1 MNGAL
6 LLVGIGPGDPR
17 QMTGRA
23 LDALASADVVFGYS
37 AYLDLLRPVL
47 PGLDYRPSAITQEE
61 LRARTA
67 VDLALAGR
75 RVALVGSGDAG
86 VYGLAGLAFEILEER
101 GATELAVE
109 VVPGVTAALSA
120 AALLGAPLGHDFACI
135 SLSDLLTPWET
146 IHLRLEA
153 AAIADFVMVLYNPQS
168 ARRTRPFAEACAI
181 LLRHRAPETPVGL
194 VRNGYRADQ
203 RVTLTTLAELAGA
216 PVDMLTTV
224 VIGNSS
230 TRRWQQRLITP
241 RGYLTPSTSPE
252 GEQPADSPR
261 QQPADADTA
270 VASSDAAPSNAEA
283 PVATI
288 PALYRPGAGS
298 GAADVVLLVGH
309 GTRDAEGLAQY
320 HVFARELARTSGE
333 TVVPACLEI
342 NDPDIPTALAQAI
355 EGGARHLTVLPLL
368 LGAATH
374 QKNDIP
380 TALAWARTRYP
391 NASFSYGTPLGAH
404 AALATALADRAA
416 EALVVSES
424 AVAADESAVLLI
436 GRGSSD
442 PDSNSDLYK
451 MGRLLYEGRD
461 WGWVECC
468 FVAMAEPDVATGV
481 DRCVRLGARR
491 IVLLPYML
499 FTGVLDR
506 RVQTLAAELRG
517 RYPAVELLAAAP
529 LGAHPQ
535 VLSVALQRIAEARTG
550 EAHANCDA
558 CRYRVRMAGFETD
571 LGRPQG
577 SDAHHGLRG
586 TGITPP
592 GGHGNGHS
600 HGDSALSRPGA

>member
-1 MNGAL
+1 MSGAL

-61 LRARTA
+61 LRARAA
-67 VDLALAGR
+67 VDLALAGK

-86 VYGLAGLAFEILEER
+86 VYGLAGLAFELLEER
-101 GATELAVE
+101 DASELAVE

-153 AAIADFVMVLYNPQS
+153 AAIADFVTVLYNPQS
-168 ARRTRPFAEACAI
+168 ASRTRPFAEACAI

-194 VRNGYRADQ
+194 VRNGYRAEQ

-230 TRRWQQRLITP
+230 TRRWRERLITP
-241 RGYLTPSTSPE
+241 RGYLSPVPFPEE
-252 GEQPADSPR
+252 GEGRSQAVSAEEGALVEASNRRGDS
-261 QQPADADTA
+261 
-270 VASSDAAPSNAEA
+270 SSATVPTTYRKSAG
-283 PVATI
+283 VAT
-288 PALYRPGAGS
+288 
-298 GAADVVLLVGH
+298 DVVLLVGH
-309 GTRDAEGLAQY
+309 GTRDGAGLAQY
-320 HVFARELARTSGE
+320 HAFARELARTSGE

-355 EGGARHLTVLPLL
+355 AAGARHLTVLPLL

-380 TALAWARTRYP
+380 TALAWARARYP
-391 NASFSYGTPLGAH
+391 KATFSYGTPLGAH

-416 EALVVSES
+416 EAIS
-424 AVAADESAVLLI
+424 ASAYASAEAETAVLLV

-451 MGRLLYEGRD
+451 MGRLLFEGRG

-468 FVAMAEPDVATGV
+468 FVAMAAPDLASGV
-481 DRCVRLGARR
+481 ERCLRLGVRR
-491 IVLLPYML
+491 LVLLPYML

-506 RVQTLAAELRG
+506 RVHELAAELRA
-517 RYPAVELLAAAP
+517 RFPEVDLLVGAP

-535 VLSVALQRIAEARTG
+535 VLRVALQRIAEARTG

-586 TGITPP
+586 TGIAPS
-592 GGHGNGHS
+592 GGHANNHNHGN
-600 HGDSALSRPGA
+600 SALSRPGG